1 MLSPLEFIPIL
12 SAITFLNLF
21 VIYHFRL
28 GIQVNYSRKP
38 VFISALIF
46 SIVLN
51 TVLIF
56 LLSLYTFVIN
66 LSTCFLFCNAVGD
79 PAWKYLWIGIVCIIS
94 VLSIA
99 AFLSLQST
107 YISGYLLLSQGFGL
121 WKGVS
126 LLGLVNILV
135 WLAIAE
141 FKLLGVFESY
151 RGPA

>member
-12 SAITFLNLF
+12 STITFINLL
-21 VIYHFRL
+21 VIYHFRI
-28 GIQVNYSRKP
+28 GIQVNYFRKP
-38 VFISALIF
+38 VFISALVF

-51 TVLIF
+51 TALIF
-56 LLSLYTFVIN
+56 LLSLYTFVVN
-66 LSTCFLFCNAVGD
+66 FSTCFLFCNAVGD
-79 PAWKYLWIGIVCIIS
+79 PEWKYLWIGIVGGIS

-107 YISGYLLLSQGFGL
+107 YISGYVLLSQGFSF
-121 WKGVS
+121 WKGVG

-141 FKLLGVFESY
+141 FKLLGVFKSY
-151 RGPA
+151 HGSA